1 MNNKEINKQI
11 IKRLNLKISDIGR
24 IEQKTR
30 TNGLREIY
38 FEIEDHL
45 HVPGILKKVYV
56 FVLYTAYLNQK
67 TDTIR
72 KGSIC
77 RAGSMLK
84 ESELVRI

>member
-1 MNNKEINKQI
+1 MSKEIKEQI
-11 IKRLNLKISDIGR
+11 TKRLNIKSTDIGR
-24 IEQKTR
+24 FIKKES
-30 TNGLREIY
+30 REIY

-45 HVPGILKKVYV
+45 HVPGVKGKVYV
-56 FVLYTAYLNQK
+56 FVLYSAHLNPT

-84 ESELVRI
+84 ESQLIRI